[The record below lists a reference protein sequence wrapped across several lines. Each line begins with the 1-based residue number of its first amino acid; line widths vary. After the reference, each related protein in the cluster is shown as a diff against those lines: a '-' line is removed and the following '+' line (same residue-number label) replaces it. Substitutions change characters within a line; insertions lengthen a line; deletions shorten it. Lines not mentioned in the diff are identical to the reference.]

1 MAGGV
6 IWIVAGAASLLSL
19 VVTAWIAGPLAPFRL
34 LDRPNERSLHER
46 PVPRGGGL
54 GIVAG
59 SGVAW
64 GVAAMT
70 EGIPPALGWAGG
82 AALVVAA
89 VSFVDDVRGL
99 SALVRFAM
107 QGGAAAVLVW
117 QGLWPERP
125 PLPGMGW
132 AWPAALGAAFAWLF
146 IVWMTNLYNFMDGM
160 DGFAGGMAVFGFG
173 ALAVLGWLGGDPRF
187 ALLCASVAAAAAGF
201 LVFNFPPARIFM
213 GDVGSSALGF
223 LAAATI
229 LWADHQGLFPLWIGV
244 LVFSPFVVDATVT
257 LGRRLLRGET
267 PWRAH
272 RLHCYQRLARS
283 GWGHRKTVLWEYAL
297 MLACATSAV
306 LAAKADPAVQWMII
320 LAWGGSYVTIL
331 LAVER
336 IAPFGSSRRSSMGG
350 SGT

>member
-1 MAGGV
+1 M
-6 IWIVAGAASLLSL
+6 IWTVAGVASLLSL

-64 GVAAMT
+64 AVAAAA
-70 EGIPPALGWAGG
+70 EGVPPALAWAGW

-89 VSFVDDVRGL
+89 VSFADDVRGL
-99 SALVRFAM
+99 SPLVRFAA

-125 PLPGMGW
+125 PLPGVGW
-132 AWPAALGAAFAWLF
+132 AWPAALGAVFAWLF
-146 IVWMTNLYNFMDGM
+146 AVWMTNLYNFMDGM

-173 ALAVLGWLGGDPRF
+173 TLAVLGWLAGDQRF
-187 ALLCASVAAAAAGF
+187 ALLCGSVAAAAAGF
-201 LVFNFPPARIFM
+201 LAFNFPPARIFM
-213 GDVGSSALGF
+213 GDVGSSTLGF
-223 LAAATI
+223 VAAAMI
-229 LWADHQGLFPLWIGV
+229 LWADRQGLFPLWIGV

-257 LGRRLLRGET
+257 LLRRLLRGET

-272 RLHCYQRLARS
+272 RRHCYQRLARG

-297 MLACATSAV
+297 MLACAASAV
-306 LAAKADPAVQWMII
+306 LAVQARPAVQWMVI
-320 LAWGGSYVTIL
+320 LAWGGLYAAIL

-336 IAPFGSSRRSSMGG
+336 IAPFGSSRG
-350 SGT
+350 SAVEKPQV

>member
-1 MAGGV
+1 
-6 IWIVAGAASLLSL
+6 
-19 VVTAWIAGPLAPFRL
+19 VV
-34 LDRPNERSLHER
+34 
-46 PVPRGGGL
+46 
-54 GIVAG
+54 
-59 SGVAW
+59 
-64 GVAAMT
+64 
-70 EGIPPALGWAGG
+70 
-82 AALVVAA
+82 LVVAA
-89 VSFVDDVRGL
+89 VSFADDVRGL
-99 SALVRFAM
+99 SALVRFAV

-125 PLPGMGW
+125 PLPGTGW
-132 AWPAALGAAFAWLF
+132 EWPAALGAVFAWLF

-173 ALAVLGWLGGDPRF
+173 TLALLGWLAGDLRF
-187 ALLCASVAAAAAGF
+187 ALLCGSVAAAAAGF

-213 GDVGSSALGF
+213 GDVGSSMLGF
-223 LAAATI
+223 LAAAMI
-229 LWADHQGLFPLWIGV
+229 LWADRQGLFPLWIGV

-257 LGRRLLRGET
+257 LLRRLMHGET

-297 MLACATSAV
+297 MLACAASAV
-306 LAAKADPAVQWMII
+306 LAAKAGPAVQWMFI
-320 LAWGGSYVTIL
+320 LAWAGTYVAIL

-336 IAPFGSSRRSSMGG
+336 IAPFGLSRRSSMEG